1 MATLMKM
8 GMDQAGKMDG
18 SDTTTGGMDKI
29 KDLMNSDSL
38 KKGLQVLDSL
48 MKEIDPEKMKEAMKE
63 LDKLKQ

>member
-1 MATLMKM
+1 
-8 GMDQAGKMDG
+8 MDQAGKMDG